1 MQMSRP
7 NIQNFPPFYLI
18 IEQFALLAIAAHGVV
33 LAIIADSAGDFAGG
47 FVDGG
52 VKVAL
57 VRVVVTVAAF
67 ARVRLST
74 DGRLPGVVV
83 VKILALFAVEALGVV
98 RALASAVHHVGT

>member
-1 MQMSRP
+1 M
-7 NIQNFPPFYLI
+7 
-18 IEQFALLAIAAHGVV
+18 LAIAAHGVV